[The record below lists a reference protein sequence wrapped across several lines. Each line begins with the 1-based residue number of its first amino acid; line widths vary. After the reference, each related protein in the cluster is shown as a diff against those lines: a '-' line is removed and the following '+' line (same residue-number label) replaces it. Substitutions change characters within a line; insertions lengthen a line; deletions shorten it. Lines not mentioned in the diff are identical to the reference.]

1 MQRSSKAMLLSGL
14 VFPGA
19 GHFYLKRWVE
29 GTLLAGTAAYAL
41 YFIVSVAMNTALD
54 IVGQIES
61 GAVVADPDVISAHV
75 TQQLQATAGT
85 TSLATI
91 VLTVCW
97 VMGIVGSYWQGRDK
111 VTPNEHQE

>member
-19 GHFYLKRWVE
+19 GHFYLKRWIE
-29 GTLLAGTAAYAL
+29 GVVLAGAAGCAL
-41 YFIVSVAMNTALD
+41 YYIVSVAASTALD
-54 IVGQIES
+54 IVGQIET
-61 GAVVADPDVISAHV
+61 GVVRADPAVISELVA
-75 TQQLQATAGT
+75 QQLQGSAGA

-97 VMGIVGSYWQGRDK
+97 VTGIVGSYWQGR
-111 VTPNEHQE
+111 